1 MNKPTHQRPNV
12 VITGMGVVSVLG
24 NTVPEFW
31 NNLVEGKS
39 GISRITAFDA
49 SGLPCQIAGE
59 IRDFDPGLYMEVKE
73 ARRMP
78 RSSQMALAAAIQA
91 VRDAGLPDTMPEP
104 ERAGVMFGT
113 AMGGVDF
120 IDDGITGIRAK
131 GYKGIS
137 PFTAGGAIPNFPAF
151 MVSKQFQCLGP
162 NNTTTTACAAGTQA
176 VGEGA
181 ELIRRGVADLV
192 IVGGTEAFIRD
203 FGVGGFA
210 AMRALP
216 TSYNDDP
223 EHASRPFDAQ
233 REGFILS
240 EGAAALILESE
251 EHAKARGARIH
262 ARLLGQASSSDGY
275 HVAAPDP
282 DNKGKTRA
290 MRWALED
297 ASLSPDQIDYINAHG
312 TSTEQNDASETQ
324 AIKTV
329 FGEHAYKL
337 AVSSTKSMM
346 GHAMGASGA
355 LETVI
360 CVLAIQHATIPP
372 TINLQTPDPECDLDY
387 TPNTPRA
394 LSIKTAL
401 SNSFGLGGQNAV
413 VIVGQYE

>member
-1 MNKPTHQRPNV
+1 MNPNKSSRPNV
-12 VITGMGVVSVLG
+12 VITGMGVISVLG
-24 NTVPEFW
+24 NTVGDLW
-31 NNLVEGKS
+31 HSLLEGRS
-39 GISRITAFDA
+39 GIGRITAFDA
-49 SGLPCQIAGE
+49 SDLPCQIAGE
-59 IRDFDPGLYMEVKE
+59 VRDFDPGKYMEVKE

-78 RSSQMALAAAIQA
+78 RSSQMALAAALQA
-91 VRDAGLPDTMPEP
+91 VAHAGLPDTMPEP

-181 ELIRRGVADLV
+181 ELIRRGAADLV

-203 FGVGGFA
+203 FGMGGFA

-223 EHASRPFDAQ
+223 QRASRPFDAK

-240 EGAAALILESE
+240 EGAAALVLESE
-251 EHAKARGARIH
+251 AHAKARGARIL
-262 ARLLGQASSSDGY
+262 ARLAGQASSSDGY

-282 DNKGKTRA
+282 DNLGKIRA

-297 ASLSPDQIDYINAHG
+297 AGLPPSAIDYINAHG
-312 TSTEQNDASETQ
+312 TSTEQNDLSETQ
-324 AIKTV
+324 AIKTL

-337 AVSSTKSMM
+337 AISSTKSMM

-355 LETVI
+355 LETII
-360 CVLAIQHATIPP
+360 CALVLQHGILPATI
-372 TINLQTPDPECDLDY
+372 NYENPDPECDLDY
-387 TPNTPRA
+387 TPNEPRKLA
-394 LSIKTAL
+394 VKTAL

-413 VIVGQYE
+413 VILQQTG

>member
-1 MNKPTHQRPNV
+1 MNRPDYQRPNV
-12 VITGMGVVSVLG
+12 VITGMGVISVLG
-24 NTVPEFW
+24 NTIGEFW
-31 NNLVEGKS
+31 NNLIEGKS

-49 SGLPCQIAGE
+49 SGFPCQIAGE
-59 IRDFDPGLYMEVKE
+59 IRDFDPGQYMEIKE

-151 MVSKQFQCLGP
+151 MVSKEFQCLGP

-181 ELIRRGVADLV
+181 ELIRRGAADLV

-223 EHASRPFDAQ
+223 EHASRPFDAK

-240 EGAAALILESE
+240 EGAAALVLESE
-251 EHAKARGARIH
+251 EHAKARGARVL

-290 MRWALED
+290 MRWALDD
-297 ASLSPDQIDYINAHG
+297 ASLSPDSIDYINAHG

-329 FGEHAYKL
+329 FGDHAYKL
-337 AVSSTKSMM
+337 AISSTKSMM

-360 CVLAIQHATIPP
+360 CVLAIQHGMIPP
-372 TINLQTPDPECDLDY
+372 TINLDTPDPECDLDY
-387 TPNTPRA
+387 TPNTPRKRP
-394 LSIKTAL
+394 IKTAL

-413 VIVGQYE
+413 VIVGSYD